1 LRELIDLRNNGF
13 VVSPSAI
20 DFQLCSTWVNL
31 IEDSFQRLAD
41 EVGCTMNEYLMSV
54 STWDEQNPLVNDMI
68 SMIQEQVTTSVQE
81 IIEQPV
87 ELLEC
92 KLLMKGEN
100 CPWPTHAHQDIS
112 YRLEGGRKQYH
123 FSSWISLTRIGAEQG
138 PLEFLPESHLESIS
152 EYQDYLNPEFRDRRT
167 LDEWKDRHQKMLVD
181 PGDMIVFDSRV
192 WHASSE
198 WFAIPRRYA
207 LILRWV
213 VPEIPDVNIPQSSSV
228 GRTMY
233 DFSDWLEKSLR
244 RLIGRDRLEGDA
256 LLHACI
262 SDDSIPPEISIL
274 LNRYMINRSAS
285 KLHGGGA
292 QSGMLYDPLAEA
304 VSAEIDRMA

>member
-1 LRELIDLRNNGF
+1 MRESIDLRNNGF
-13 VVSPSAI
+13 VVTPSVI
-20 DFQLCSTWVNL
+20 DFQLCSTWVNQ
-31 IEDSFQRLAD
+31 IENSFQRLAD
-41 EVGCTMNEYLMSV
+41 EVGCTVNEYLMSV
-54 STWDEQNPLVNDMI
+54 STWDERNPLVNDMV
-68 SMIQEQVTTSVQE
+68 SMFQEQVTISVQE

-112 YRLEGGRKQYH
+112 YRWDGRRRQYH
-123 FSSWISLTRIGAEQG
+123 FSSWISLTHIGAGQG

-152 EYQDYLNPEFRDRRT
+152 EFQDYMNPEFRDRRIS
-167 LDEWKDRHQKMLVD
+167 DEWKDRHQKMPLG

-198 WFAIPRRYA
+198 WVAIPRRYA

-213 VPEIPDVNIPQSSSV
+213 ASEIPDVNIPQSSSV

-233 DFSDWLEKSLR
+233 NFSNWLEKSLR
-244 RLIGRDRLEGDA
+244 SLIGRDRLEGDA

-262 SDDSIPPEISIL
+262 SDDSVPPEISVL
-274 LNRYMINRSAS
+274 LNRYMINRSAR

-292 QSGMLYDPLAEA
+292 QSRMLYDPLAEA
-304 VSAEIDRMA
+304 VSAEINRMS

>member
-1 LRELIDLRNNGF
+1 LKEQINLRKNGF
-13 VVSPSAI
+13 VVVPSAI
-20 DFQLCSTWVNL
+20 DAQLCSNWANQ
-31 IEDSFQRLAD
+31 IENSFQRLAD
-41 EVGCTMNEYLMSV
+41 EVNCTVNEYLRSV
-54 STWDEQNPLVNDMI
+54 STWGEQNPLVNEMSKI
-68 SMIQEQVTTSVQE
+68 IQEQVTTSVQE
-81 IIEQPV
+81 IIGKPV

-123 FSSWISLTRIGAEQG
+123 FTSWISLTRIGLGQG

-152 EYQDYLNPEFRDRRT
+152 EYQDYINQDFCDRRFS
-167 LDEWKDRHQKMLVD
+167 DEWKDRHQKMPID

-198 WFAIPRRYA
+198 WIAIPRRYA
-207 LILRWV
+207 LIMRWV
-213 VPEIPDVNIPQSSSV
+213 CPEIPDAIIPQSSSV
-228 GRTMY
+228 GITIY
-233 DFSDWLEKSLR
+233 GLSDWLEKSLR
-244 RLIGRDRLEGDA
+244 RLIGISHLEGDA

-262 SDDSIPPEISIL
+262 SDETISTHISIL
-274 LNRYMINRSAS
+274 LKRYMINRSAS

-292 QSGMLYDPLAEA
+292 QRGMLYDPLARA
-304 VSAEIDRMA
+304 VSAEIEKMA